1 MSWVGN
7 SKLRLGLVIG
17 LTFGAVDLLYT
28 WLFPLEDDTIV
39 ALLRFYGPMFLIWAF
54 ASFRAARREGRFLSG
69 VTTGLVVAFATFC
82 AYDLLILVRVNI
94 FLSDLTARADWQ
106 NMMARFKASGSSNL
120 RAFVMLDY
128 LKVAPLKIGAASL
141 IGAVMGVIG
150 ASLGRLRAWR
160 PASSARRRVFY

>member
-54 ASFRAARREGRFLSG
+54 ASF
-69 VTTGLVVAFATFC
+69 
-82 AYDLLILVRVNI
+82 
-94 FLSDLTARADWQ
+94 
-106 NMMARFKASGSSNL
+106 
-120 RAFVMLDY
+120 
-128 LKVAPLKIGAASL
+128 
-141 IGAVMGVIG
+141 
-150 ASLGRLRAWR
+150 
-160 PASSARRRVFY
+160 